1 MGGRFTS
8 SGDDST
14 EDLALMAKPFEKKC
28 QNSRKLAEK
37 LPWTVKILL

>member
-14 EDLALMAKPFEKKC
+14 EDLALMAKGFQETGKT
-28 QNSRKLAEK
+28 AEK
-37 LPWTVKILL
+37 YQKNCSKQ